1 MKKII
6 YPLSL
11 ILLFITCSQQS
22 TESSDKSLVED
33 NDLAELIS
41 KRTYY
46 TKQINDLSLELENI
60 NSAIDALGGTEK
72 RQLITAFKSKTQ
84 PFEHQLEVQANI
96 KTRQNVLIYP
106 EFAGRLIKLKVEEG
120 QKVKKGTLLAIIEDA
135 GLKDQLD
142 QIKLQLDLTKTT
154 FERTKR
160 LWDQK
165 IGSEMMY
172 LEAQTRYKAARK
184 QVSQIRQQLAKTK
197 IYAPFSGVIDEIPA
211 RLGSNLIPG
220 VTPVLRIVNLNSMFA
235 ESDVPENYLPN
246 ITKGSK
252 ASVTIPALNLVQK
265 TQVHQTGNF
274 ISATNR
280 TFRVEAR
287 LENPE
292 GIIKPNLNARLS
304 IIDYYNPE
312 AIMIPLRVI
321 RENANGQPYVFIL
334 SNPEKDNGY
343 TTEKRMIVLGKSK
356 EEMIEILEGVTIDE
370 LIADEGVSL
379 LVSNQKVKRILEK

>member
-6 YPLSL
+6 SPLSL

-33 NDLAELIS
+33 NDLAELIA

-72 RQLITAFKSKTQ
+72 RQLITAFKSKKQ

-252 ASVTIPALNLVQK
+252 ATVTIPELNLVQK

-379 LVSNQKVKRILEK
+379 LVSNQKVKRILE